1 MAKTEKARY
10 IIAGT
15 ANGLPIM
22 DQIEQFTP
30 PKIEKDMQTV
40 RGGRFAADKIMTGLK
55 ELGATLQL
63 NGPEM
68 LIKKS
73 LGVAAGDGFLLD
85 VRESGRDKDG
95 GTWSTWYLLAGE
107 IESIE
112 EDNVKMGELPR
123 TTIVM
128 SVYRYQTFEN
138 GVPVIN
144 INTRTQV
151 MDLGGGDL
159 LADARRAV
167 LLP

>member
-1 MAKTEKARY
+1 M
-10 IIAGT
+10 
-15 ANGLPIM
+15 
-22 DQIEQFTP
+22 
-30 PKIEKDMQTV
+30 
-40 RGGRFAADKIMTGLK
+40 
-55 ELGATLQL
+55 L
-63 NGPEM
+63 N
-68 LIKKS
+68 L
-73 LGVAAGDGFLLD
+73 LHLLLD

-151 MDLGGGDL
+151 MDLGAGDL